1 MSGQLRISVDTVQ
14 TVNVAFQCRVH
25 IAGGQPGDDVKI
37 RLSQSGGGS
46 PTYEGYCSTTLNGS
60 GTGLALFDNVKLAG
74 PGTVRLVAD
83 GAQSAVPLHTG
94 DAQIQ
99 VTT

>member
-1 MSGQLRISVDTVQ
+1 MSGQLSISVDKVQ
-14 TVNVAFQCRVH
+14 TVNVPFQCRVH
-25 IAGGQPGDDVKI
+25 IKHGQPGDDVKI

-46 PTYEGYCSTTLNGS
+46 PAYEGYCSTTLNGD
-60 GTGLALFDNVKLAG
+60 GIGLAVFENVKLAG
-74 PGTVRLVAD
+74 PGPVRLVAN
-83 GAQSAVPLHTG
+83 GEQSSVPLHVD